1 MEDIIMTHE
10 QFTEELYKQ
19 YRSPEE
25 AAIALTASLK
35 HYEFQKEKLDQT
47 LVDAII
53 TGGEKRKEWERQN
66 ERYTTLIEETDRKLE
81 ELKAYIAVGYPQ
93 CMHTNASS
101 VLDVYKEKIMEYKI
115 KNGLTNAEERRNLD
129 FDWKSTM

>member
-1 MEDIIMTHE
+1 MTHE
-10 QFTEELYKQ
+10 QFTEKLYKQ

-66 ERYTTLIEETDRKLE
+66 DRYTTLIEETDRKLE
-81 ELKAYIAVGYPQ
+81 ELIAYIAVGYPQ

-101 VLDVYKEKIMEYKI
+101 VLDAYKEKMEAYNYRYTK
-115 KNGLTNAEERRNLD
+115 
-129 FDWKSTM
+129 

>member
-1 MEDIIMTHE
+1 MTHE

-19 YRSPEE
+19 YRNPEE

-35 HYEFQKEKLDQT
+35 HYELQKDKLDQT

-93 CMHTNASS
+93 CMYTNASS
-101 VLDVYKEKIMEYKI
+101 VLDVYKERMWEYKI
-115 KNGLTNAEERRNLD
+115 KNGLTTAEERRNLD
-129 FDWKSTM
+129 FDWKSSM

>member
-1 MEDIIMTHE
+1 MTPA

-19 YRSPEE
+19 YRNPEE

-35 HYEFQKEKLDQT
+35 HYELQKDKLDQT

-93 CMHTNASS
+93 CMYTNASS
-101 VLDVYKEKIMEYKI
+101 VLDVYKERMWEYKI
-115 KNGLTNAEERRNLD
+115 KNGLTTAEERRNLD
-129 FDWKSTM
+129 FDWKSSM

>member
-1 MEDIIMTHE
+1 MTHK

-19 YRSPEE
+19 YRNPEE

-35 HYEFQKEKLDQT
+35 HYELQKDKLDQT

-93 CMHTNASS
+93 CMYTNASS
-101 VLDVYKEKIMEYKI
+101 VLDVYKERIWEYKI
-115 KNGLTNAEERRNLD
+115 KNGLTTAEERRNLD

>member
-1 MEDIIMTHE
+1 MTHK

-19 YRSPEE
+19 YSNPEE
-25 AAIALTASLK
+25 AANALTASLN
-35 HYEFQKEKLDQT
+35 HYALQKDKLDQT

-93 CMHTNASS
+93 CM
-101 VLDVYKEKIMEYKI
+101 
-115 KNGLTNAEERRNLD
+115 
-129 FDWKSTM
+129 

>member
-1 MEDIIMTHE
+1 MTHK

-19 YRSPEE
+19 YRNPEE

-35 HYEFQKEKLDQT
+35 HYELQKDKLDQT

-93 CMHTNASS
+93 CMYTNASS
-101 VLDVYKEKIMEYKI
+101 VLDVYKERIWEYKI
-115 KNGLTNAEERRNLD
+115 KNGLTTAKERRNLD